1 MDERYRKLA
10 NTLVGHS
17 VNLQEGDRV
26 AINVVDVPDDM
37 VVALIEAVCDKGG
50 VPFVHTQSNKII
62 RAKNMCVS
70 EQAMHAIAD
79 VSLKEM
85 QQMDAFIAIRGG
97 NNAFY
102 QSDVPQERRMMIDK
116 ITRPVQ
122 DWRVQKTK
130 WVILRWPS
138 DGFAQQAKMNTSAF
152 EDYFFRVCTMDYAR
166 MEDGMSALKARM
178 ELADNVHIVG
188 NGTDLT
194 FSIKGIHAIPCG
206 GRHNIPDGEVFT
218 APVKNSVNGILQY
231 NTPTVY
237 QGLPFENIRLEFKD
251 GRIVAAQAGDKTFEL
266 NKILDSDEGA
276 RYIGEFSFGF
286 NPHILHPMC
295 DILFD
300 EKIAGSF
307 HFTPGQAY
315 EEADNGNRSQ
325 VHWDLV
331 CIQREEYGGGEIYF
345 DGELIRKNGLFVPE
359 KLKKLNP
366 EYLLS

>member
-10 NTLVGHS
+10 NTLVKHS
-17 VNLQEGDRV
+17 VNLQDGDRV

-37 VVALIEAVCDKGG
+37 VVALIEAVCDGGG

-70 EQAMHAIAD
+70 EKAMHVIAD

-116 ITRPVQ
+116 IMRPVQ

-166 MEDGMSALKARM
+166 MEDGMLALKERM
-178 ELADNVHIVG
+178 EMADNVRIVG
-188 NGTDLT
+188 NGTDLR
-194 FSIKGIHAIPCG
+194 FSIKGIAAIPCG

-237 QGLPFENIRLEFKD
+237 QGLPFENIRLEFKN
-251 GRIVAAQAGDKTFEL
+251 GRIVDAQAGGQTKEL
-266 NKILDSDEGA
+266 NKILDADEGA

-345 DGELIRKNGLFVPE
+345 DGELIRKNGLFVAE
-359 KLKKLNP
+359 ELKKLNP